1 MIKKRIFTGVMAVLI
16 CFSPLSAIKAQAQGY
31 WPEGVSVDA
40 QAAIVMDVDTNT
52 ILYEKNIHQQM
63 YPASI
68 TKILTALVALNN
80 SNLDDEVTFSAD
92 AVYKNEGDTSH
103 IARDVGEVMTM
114 EQCLYGMM
122 LESANECAWAIGEY
136 IGDGDIN
143 RFIDLMNKTA
153 KDLGCVDS
161 NFENPNGLPDEK
173 HCVSAYDMAL
183 ISAEAYRNPKFAEI
197 TGTKTYV
204 IPPTNKHS
212 EETFLN
218 NHHKMLHYYRTSK
231 FIYPYCVGG
240 KTGYTVAAG
249 STLVT
254 YATKDDMTLV
264 VVVLGENGDAQWKD
278 TKELFDYYFDN
289 FSTYKVSEQVNIGES
304 FSQEARGA
312 LAANINLIKLEE
324 TGRVILPKTADFNDT
339 VVEILPYED
348 PDNKDVVAKIK
359 YTYSDKEVGGTNI
372 LFEDK
377 GKISFPFAN
386 VDNGEEERAER
397 MFYQIDYKPFAII
410 AGIVVALGL
419 IVLFFV
425 KKSSDIYLFF
435 RRRINAK
442 RRPRTNFKQINRSYR
457 DRNRP
462 KKWQKRR

>member
-16 CFSPLSAIKAQAQGY
+16 CFSPFSAIKAQAQGY

-136 IGDGDIN
+136 IGGGDISK
-143 RFIDLMNKTA
+143 FIELMNKTA

-161 NFENPNGLPDEK
+161 NFENPNGLPDEN

-218 NHHKMLHYYRTSK
+218 NHHKMLHYYRSSK

-264 VVVLGENGDAQWKD
+264 VVVLGENGDAQWND

-304 FSQEARGA
+304 FSQEAKGT
-312 LAANINLIKLEE
+312 LATNINLIKLEE

-339 VVEILPYED
+339 TVEILPYED
-348 PDNKDVVAKIK
+348 PDNKDVVGKIK
-359 YTYSDKEVGGTNI
+359 YTYADKEVGGTNI

-377 GKISFPFAN
+377 DKISFPFAN